1 MIRTAR
7 YARAPLR
14 SFARSLTH
22 SLPSSWDNGIFLSK
36 IQFVLNLSG
45 MTMKSTHGVL
55 GHLLV
60 RSLILKIVNLIS
72 KEVCKVNS
80 SENRFF
86 ALPYCH
92 LFISYMSQIK
102 KTSVFWNKKS
112 VTDVSTDRRADGRM
126 DGQTDRWTDGP
137 TDGRTDRQTL
147 L

>member
-1 MIRTAR
+1 MEDFF
-7 YARAPLR
+7 
-14 SFARSLTH
+14 SNF
-22 SLPSSWDNGIFLSK
+22 
-36 IQFVLNLSG
+36 QCVLNLSG